1 MLLTRYVGKQL
12 ELPNDLVVSS
22 GDSSFHP
29 HQHDHN
35 LQSYSLAAVIFIH
48 ALIEGVTIGMQ
59 VILEDVIIIAVAIG
73 AHKFFEAVLLAVSFV
88 KHGVALRKF
97 LRILL
102 PYSLMSSI
110 GIALGILITKTVADL
125 AIVWVIQGVFGSLSA
140 GIFIYIATINILNE
154 EFASEKIK
162 HPWHKLGLV
171 FLGFSVMAVVAIWG

>member
-1 MLLTRYVGKQL
+1 LLTRIVGKQL
-12 ELPNDLVVSS
+12 ELPNDLVSAS
-22 GDSSFHP
+22 DSSFHP
-29 HQHDHN
+29 HQHNHN

-88 KHGVALRKF
+88 KHGMALRKF

-110 GIALGILITKTVADL
+110 GIAFGILITKTVADL

>member
-1 MLLTRYVGKQL
+1 
-12 ELPNDLVVSS
+12 
-22 GDSSFHP
+22 
-29 HQHDHN
+29 
-35 LQSYSLAAVIFIH
+35 
-48 ALIEGVTIGMQ
+48 MQ

-88 KHGVALRKF
+88 KRGMPLRKF

-125 AIVWVIQGVFGSLSA
+125 AIVWTIQGVFGSLSA
-140 GIFIYIATINILNE
+140 GIFIYIATVNIINE

-162 HPWHKLGLV
+162 HSWYKLGLV
-171 FLGFSVMAVVAIWG
+171 FIGFSVMAVVAIWG